1 MAQRDFI
8 GVSSEFE
15 FNRLR
20 DLSRLISLLSIH
32 NARKTWKGKQQKY
45 YPAIEEEFSKSKYSN
60 RLPAE
65 EDFCRALNTLE
76 GWGLYLTASESKM
89 TEAQK
94 KEMAE
99 VIYRELPS
107 DSFWIKDA
115 FGYLADVMNKAGYT
129 FSKKDI

>member
-1 MAQRDFI
+1 MRQRDFI
-8 GVSSEFE
+8 GVTSESEFI
-15 FNRLR
+15 RLKY
-20 DLSRLISLLSIH
+20 LSTLITTLSLH

-45 YPAIEEEFSKSKYSN
+45 YPFVKKEFSKYPYN
-60 RLPAE
+60 LPTE

-76 GWGLYLTASESKM
+76 DFGLYLTALESKM

-107 DSFWIKDA
+107 ESFWIKKA
-115 FGYLADVMNKAGYT
+115 FGHLGDVMNRAGYT
-129 FSKKDI
+129 FFKKEN

>member
-8 GVSSEFE
+8 GVSSESE

-45 YPAIEEEFSKSKYSN
+45 YPFVKKEFSKYPYN
-60 RLPAE
+60 LPTE

-76 GWGLYLTASESKM
+76 GWGLYLTALESKM
-89 TEAQK
+89 TEVQK
-94 KEMAE
+94 NEMAE
-99 VIYRELPS
+99 VIYRKLPS
-107 DSFWIKDA
+107 ESFWIKNA
-115 FGYLADVMNKAGYT
+115 FGHLADVMNRAGYT
-129 FSKKDI
+129 FFKKEN